1 MTRYEQL
8 INKSNACRDLAR
20 VTKGY
25 MQKVWNRHADDLKKI
40 ANVLTF
46 AEASK
51 VVADE
56 K

>member
-20 VTKGY
+20 ATKGY
-25 MQKVWNRHADDLKKI
+25 MSNVWTRHADDLKKI
-40 ANVLTF
+40 ANALSF

-51 VVADE
+51 VVSDE